1 MLLSWFRKLL
11 KSFEVSNMITQC
23 FNNPTRSL
31 FWLFFFLKII
41 QYFLN
46 FFLSLCTVNIIQLL
60 KWIIYLGY
68 FIHFMNMFFILH
80 IIFGCQK
87 NIGKFFL
94 KFVSIPFVVYI
105 YGDNISNQSAQSFF
119 CMVSFFFFFFTTQH
133 YLHMLIYLPARVYN
147 QVYKGKYHFDGVSF
161 ETPHWHLSN
170 TGTRVQTMSH
180 FRRVSNIQHESNIQ
194 RRGAHGVIEINF
206 CSFLFWP

>member
-31 FWLFFFLKII
+31 FFWWFFLKII

-46 FFLSLCTVNIIQLL
+46 FFLSLRTVNIIQLL
-60 KWIIYLGY
+60 KWIIYLIH

-87 NIGKFFL
+87 NIGKFLISCIHSFCCNM
-94 KFVSIPFVVYI
+94 KS
-105 YGDNISNQSAQSFF
+105 GDNISNQSAQSFF
-119 CMVSFFFFFFTTQH
+119 CMVSFFFYNPTVFTHAYISTCTC
-133 YLHMLIYLPARVYN
+133 I
-147 QVYKGKYHFDGVSF
+147 
-161 ETPHWHLSN
+161 
-170 TGTRVQTMSH
+170 
-180 FRRVSNIQHESNIQ
+180 
-194 RRGAHGVIEINF
+194 
-206 CSFLFWP
+206 